1 MLKRVLNFLKAEPAQ
16 AYVSI
21 LGTLAALAVVAWK
34 LDSTQAG
41 YLSSIVTAA
50 GSVIVGVLAKP
61 RHLAVIPGAI
71 AAVMQ
76 ALVLFHVHV
85 PSALI
90 AAGMAAVNL
99 ILGYLIQRP
108 QLEPVVNAK
117 LRQQARAGM

>member
-1 MLKRVLNFLKAEPAQ
+1 MIKRLLSFLKAEPAQ

-41 YLSSIVTAA
+41 YLSSIVTGL
-50 GSVIVGVLAKP
+50 GSVIVAVLAKP

-71 AAVMQ
+71 AAILQ
-76 ALVLFHVHV
+76 ALVLFHVHP

-90 AAGMAAVNL
+90 AAGMAAVNW
-99 ILGYLIQRP
+99 ILGYVIQRP
-108 QLEPVVNAK
+108 ALTPVVNAK
-117 LRQQARAGM
+117 RLRAPARM